1 MRPSSLILL
10 ALAGSGAALSPALAQ
25 TALGNG
31 RGLERDLRVGGGGL
45 TPRED
50 FGAVVRYRNAVVTGQ
65 APGGAAFRARVGY
78 TDSSDFTSRL
88 GSDDLYRFRRDSL
101 YSGLG
106 GMGFRGTESL
116 QYQFSQSTGN
126 TRSATNPYTLQRV
139 GGATPTAG
147 ADRPAPAA
155 LSAYQLAEGSRSGSL
170 RSTSNYAANQGLKPV
185 VIGYREVAGQSEP
198 VAAST
203 LLGIKG
209 FAPRAYDA
217 PRADTKSSKPDDAR
231 PTVGPVSAA
240 PEPAQTAHDE
250 LRERLNKLAPEMFK
264 AGPQPASPAPE
275 DATKPKPS
283 EKPQDSSTKP
293 TTPEKPTPTPTP
305 TDAKPETKPTD
316 PPETSATTEWQR
328 RVEQLRRAMKPDSA
342 KSSPSKSSSAS
353 DTDKADKSD
362 KSDKLDKTP
371 RFDPFSQRLDKDTL
385 ALIRKSGDEQTKSY
399 ITEAQTGTAA
409 PRDVYGNA
417 MISGQKYMKTERYFD
432 AEERFSFALSMK
444 SGDPTA
450 QAGRIHSQLA
460 SGLHVSA
467 AANLR
472 ELIEQHPDTTGMR
485 YSLDLLPALVR
496 QRQLL
501 AQLRTNIAGTDPT
514 ARRIPRESALLLAY
528 LGYQRSD
535 PDAIR
540 EGLSALK
547 ADAPPTDTTFLAF
560 IEGIWLPAP
569 KPDSKPDSK

>member
-1 MRPSSLILL
+1 MRPAILIVL
-10 ALAGSGAALSPALAQ
+10 ALACSASPVLAQ

-31 RGLERDLRVGGGGL
+31 RGLERDLRVGGTGL

-65 APGGAAFRARVGY
+65 APGGSAFRANVGY
-78 TDSSDFTSRL
+78 TDSSEFTSRL

-116 QYQFSQSTGN
+116 QYQFSFSTGN
-126 TRSATNPYTLQRV
+126 TRRTTDPYLVPRT
-139 GGATPTAG
+139 GGAAPATGT
-147 ADRPAPAA
+147 DRPAPASI
-155 LSAYQLAEGSRSGSL
+155 SAYQLAEGSRSGAL

-185 VIGYREVAGQSEP
+185 VIGYRTVAGQEEP

-203 LLGIKG
+203 LLGVKG
-209 FAPRAYDA
+209 FAPRTYDA
-217 PRADTKSSKPDDAR
+217 PKADTKGAKPEDVR
-231 PTVGPVSAA
+231 PEAAPASAA
-240 PEPAQTAHDE
+240 PTPAFTAHDE

-264 AGPQPASPAPE
+264 PGPQPATPTPEAP
-275 DATKPKPS
+275 DTSAKPKP
-283 EKPQDSSTKP
+283 EKPEDSASR
-293 TTPEKPTPTPTP
+293 PTPAPGVP
-305 TDAKPETKPTD
+305 ADAKPEDKGAD
-316 PPETSATTEWQR
+316 KAGAASSATEWQR
-328 RVEQLRRAMKPDSA
+328 RVDQLRKAMRPEAGKATGA
-342 KSSPSKSSSAS
+342 KASST
-353 DTDKADKSD
+353 DTKTADDKETKKDKAE
-362 KSDKLDKTP
+362 
-371 RFDPFSQRLDKDTL
+371 RFDPFTQRLDKETM

-399 ITEAQTGTAA
+399 IAEAQAGAGV
-409 PRDVYGNA
+409 PRDVYA
-417 MISGQKYMKTERYFD
+417 SSMKAGQNFMKTERYFD

-450 QAGRIHSQLA
+450 QAGRIHAQLG

-472 ELIEQHPDTTGMR
+472 DLLEQHPDTAGMR

-501 AQLRTNIAGTDPT
+501 AQLRTNVAGTDPN

-528 LGYQRSD
+528 LGYQRGD
-535 PDAIR
+535 ADAIR
-540 EGLSALK
+540 EGLAALK
-547 ADAPPTDTTFLAF
+547 QDAPATDAAFLAF
-560 IEGIWLPAP
+560 IEGVWLPP
-569 KPDSKPDSK
+569 VKPDAK